1 MRVEGG
7 PDICSYVRR
16 AGEIS
21 KKAKVGSWWDL
32 GANFVALIKTFFFVG
47 SELAD
52 IFPESTSPMPPC
64 HNHFD
69 VDFGT
74 RQSLVQHRIFDPFSD
89 VKNRNQ
95 GGKQRK

>member
-21 KKAKVGSWWDL
+21 KKGKGGSWWDL
-32 GANFVALIKTFFFVG
+32 GANFVALNLFFCWLG
-47 SELAD
+47 ARRY
-52 IFPESTSPMPPC
+52 FPRIHVTYAPLSQ
-64 HNHFD
+64 HFD

-89 VKNRNQ
+89 VKNRNH